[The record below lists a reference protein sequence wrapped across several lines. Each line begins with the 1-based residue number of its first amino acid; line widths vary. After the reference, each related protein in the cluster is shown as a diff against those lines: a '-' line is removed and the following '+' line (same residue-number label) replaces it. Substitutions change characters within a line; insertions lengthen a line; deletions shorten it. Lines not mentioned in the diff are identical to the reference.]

1 MMPTACKR
9 WHTDM
14 QDLLEK
20 HLDEEIS
27 HALRFET
34 TVTRAQKAAAWERLQ
49 ALAQEQT
56 QLPPI
61 TAPQGAVA
69 PHLRWLDCLS
79 ALRASS
85 VKLLHSLVLDSAA
98 YERARAPRF
107 YYPYQY
113 YRTQVRWVEPANMA
127 MCA

>member
-20 HLDEEIS
+20 HLDEDIS
-27 HALRFET
+27 RALKFET
-34 TVTRAQKAAAWERLQ
+34 TVTPAQKAAAWERLQ
-49 ALAQEQT
+49 ARVQQQP

-61 TAPQGAVA
+61 LAIEASAP
-69 PHLRWLDCLS
+69 LRWLDKLKT
-79 ALRASS
+79 LRVSS
-85 VKLLHSLVLDSAA
+85 VRLLHSLILDSAA
-98 YERARAPRF
+98 YERASAPRY
-107 YYPYQY
+107 YYPYADY
-113 YRTQVRWVEPANMA
+113 KTNVRWVEPANKL